1 MLDSSV
7 FKRISH
13 NDSGQAVGKM
23 AGILIPK
30 DLADFFPPLPE
41 VTINPTVDV
50 RLKADLFV
58 EGKRVATV
66 ETRYQHQT
74 WNGTRPPERRLTD
87 NLGPLRDLS
96 SGGDIILFTKDL
108 ADDSYLQVHLVRQG
122 TDEYRRLNSQLPN
135 TRWGAVDPK
144 TPPVSVK
151 EIRDAE
157 ALIGKLEATPPI
169 IFDATRGTVEATTV
183 RKARDRAFRNAVLSQ
198 YDYCCAFTGRKF
210 VSPLSQKTI
219 GLDAAHVMPVQE
231 MGSDHPANG
240 IPLTKDLH
248 WAFDRGLL
256 GVGDDRKILVP
267 NKVSAILGNEF
278 LKGLHGLSIREAK
291 SQNCRALGEAF
302 AWHRKNILIS

>member
-1 MLDSSV
+1 MLDNSV

-13 NDSGQAVGKM
+13 NDSGQAVGHQG
-23 AGILIPK
+23 GIVIPK
-30 DLADFFPPLPE
+30 DLAEFFPPLPPI
-41 VTINPTVDV
+41 TTNPTVDV

-58 EGKRVATV
+58 DGTRVATV

-108 ADDSYLQVHLVRQG
+108 ADDSYLQLHLVRQG
-122 TDEYRRLNSQLPN
+122 TDEYRRLNSELP
-135 TRWGAVDPK
+135 TAKWGAVDPT

-151 EIRDAE
+151 EIQEAE
-157 ALIGKLEATPPI
+157 VLIGKLEAAPPI

-219 GLDAAHVMPVQE
+219 GLDAAHVIPVQE

-240 IPLTKDLH
+240 IPLTKELH

-267 NKVSAILGNEF
+267 SKVSVILGNEF
-278 LKGLHGLSIREAK
+278 LKDLNGLIIREAK
-291 SQNCRALGEAF
+291 SRNCRALDEAF
-302 AWHRKNILIS
+302 AWHRKNILIN